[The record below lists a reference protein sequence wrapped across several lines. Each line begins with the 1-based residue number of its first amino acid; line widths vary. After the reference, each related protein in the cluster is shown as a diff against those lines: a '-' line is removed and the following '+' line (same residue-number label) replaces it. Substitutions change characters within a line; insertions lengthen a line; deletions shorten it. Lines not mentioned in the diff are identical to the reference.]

1 LYGFSGPVSSQKT
14 GLALA
19 FSFYSS
25 NRNPGKA
32 FVGLSKKRF
41 NCQCRARALCQAAE
55 AEKLCVPKA
64 SSLGLVCLAIVSDG
78 FISDD
83 QK

>member
-1 LYGFSGPVSSQKT
+1 MVFLVRFPVKKLVWHLPFLFIRLIET
-14 GLALA
+14 LAKLLSA
-19 FSFYSS
+19 FQ
-25 NRNPGKA
+25 
-32 FVGLSKKRF
+32 KKRF